1 MVTGL
6 ELTSHPKMN
15 LETLC
20 HVVLHSFGKNCSD
33 SSLKLIRSSNVRFS
47 LHHQSSTSRKVDS
60 NTQFTNKNDW
70 TYNDV
75 ILKIQPEMK
84 LIAVS
89 KINNFG
95 TGVRPESLSTKAIV
109 AMGPQVG
116 DIAELF

>member
-1 MVTGL
+1 
-6 ELTSHPKMN
+6 
-15 LETLC
+15 
-20 HVVLHSFGKNCSD
+20 
-33 SSLKLIRSSNVRFS
+33 
-47 LHHQSSTSRKVDS
+47 
-60 NTQFTNKNDW
+60 
-70 TYNDV
+70 
-75 ILKIQPEMK
+75 MK